1 MICPPQPRCPS
12 PGTGDF
18 GHGRRGPYDAAAH
31 PQQREQGAAS
41 VRRILP
47 ILILLIG
54 AGGLAALVNSKP
66 QREALQAEEKAWVI
80 GVMTV
85 EPATATPQL
94 GLYGRVRSPRTANM
108 SAAVTADVRS
118 VDVLEGQYVSSGET
132 MVVLDDREA
141 ELLRAQRAAEVADI
155 SAQID
160 NERQRNQNDIKALE
174 HEEMLLALNQRE
186 VKRAEKLAKRKVG
199 SEAQIDQMRQ
209 AEERQAMAVDQRRF
223 SINEHAS
230 RRAQLDARLARAKS
244 LLRRAELD
252 LDRTRVKAPFAG
264 RVSRVSVSPGDRVRG
279 GDEIL
284 TVYNTAEIE
293 IRAQIPTRQVP
304 LVRDALAQGNALEA
318 NALVDGRRLRARLDR
333 FTAQVERGGGGA
345 DAYFRVIEG
354 GKDLP
359 LGRTVE
365 LIVDLPEVHGSIAL
379 PYEAVYG
386 TNRIYRLDGDR
397 MRTLDVD
404 RVGERRSTDGSA
416 QVLVRSPELQSG
428 DRIVVTQLPNAMDGL
443 RVRVAEP

>member
-1 MICPPQPRCPS
+1 M
-12 PGTGDF
+12 
-18 GHGRRGPYDAAAH
+18 
-31 PQQREQGAAS
+31 
-41 VRRILP
+41 RRILP

-66 QREALQAEEKAWVI
+66 QREALEAEEKAWVI
-80 GVMTV
+80 GVVTV

-141 ELLRAQRAAEVADI
+141 ELLRAQRAAEVADV

-252 LDRTRVKAPFAG
+252 LDRTQVKAPFAG

-284 TVYNTAEIE
+284 TVFNTAEIE

-318 NALVDGRRLRARLDR
+318 NALVDGRHLRARLDR

-397 MRTLDVD
+397 MRTLDVE

>member
-1 MICPPQPRCPS
+1 MYRL
-12 PGTGDF
+12 F
-18 GHGRRGPYDAAAH
+18 
-31 PQQREQGAAS
+31 S
-41 VRRILP
+41 VR
-47 ILILLIG
+47 
-54 AGGLAALVNSKP
+54 S
-66 QREALQAEEKAWVI
+66 
-80 GVMTV
+80 TC
-85 EPATATPQL
+85 
-94 GLYGRVRSPRTANM
+94 SPT
-108 SAAVTADVRS
+108 DF
-118 VDVLEGQYVSSGET
+118 
-132 MVVLDDREA
+132 LD
-141 ELLRAQRAAEVADI
+141 
-155 SAQID
+155 S
-160 NERQRNQNDIKALE
+160 
-174 HEEMLLALNQRE
+174 
-186 VKRAEKLAKRKVG
+186 
-199 SEAQIDQMRQ
+199 
-209 AEERQAMAVDQRRF
+209 
-223 SINEHAS
+223 
-230 RRAQLDARLARAKS
+230 
-244 LLRRAELD
+244 
-252 LDRTRVKAPFAG
+252 
-264 RVSRVSVSPGDRVRG
+264 
-279 GDEIL
+279 
-284 TVYNTAEIE
+284 NTAEIE

-397 MRTLDVD
+397 MRPLDVD

-428 DRIVVTQLPNAMDGL
+428 ERIVVTQLPNAMDGL

>member
-1 MICPPQPRCPS
+1 
-12 PGTGDF
+12 
-18 GHGRRGPYDAAAH
+18 
-31 PQQREQGAAS
+31 
-41 VRRILP
+41 
-47 ILILLIG
+47 
-54 AGGLAALVNSKP
+54 
-66 QREALQAEEKAWVI
+66 
-80 GVMTV
+80 
-85 EPATATPQL
+85 
-94 GLYGRVRSPRTANM
+94 
-108 SAAVTADVRS
+108 
-118 VDVLEGQYVSSGET
+118 
-132 MVVLDDREA
+132 
-141 ELLRAQRAAEVADI
+141 VADI

-160 NERQRNQNDIKALE
+160 NERQRNENDIKALE
-174 HEEMLLALNQRE
+174 REEMLLALNQRE

-209 AEERQAMAVDQRRF
+209 AEERQAMALDQRRF

-230 RRAQLDARLARAKS
+230 RRAQLEARLARAKS

-252 LDRTRVKAPFAG
+252 LDRTRIKAPFAG
-264 RVSRVSVSPGDRVRG
+264 RVSRVSVSPGDRVRD
-279 GDEIL
+279 GDEIV

-304 LVRDALAQGNALEA
+304 LVRDALARGNALEA

-345 DAYFRVIEG
+345 DAYFRVFEG

-397 MRTLDVD
+397 MRTLDVE
-404 RVGERRSTDGSA
+404 RVGERRSTDGGG

>member
-1 MICPPQPRCPS
+1 M
-12 PGTGDF
+12 G
-18 GHGRRGPYDAAAH
+18 
-31 PQQREQGAAS
+31 
-41 VRRILP
+41 RRILP

-66 QREALQAEEKAWVI
+66 QREALEAEEKAWVI

-160 NERQRNQNDIKALE
+160 NERQRNKNDIKALE

-186 VKRAEKLAKRKVG
+186 VKRAEKLAKRKLG

-304 LVRDALAQGNALEA
+304 LVRDALARGNALEA

-365 LIVDLPEVHGSIAL
+365 LIVDLPEVHASIAL

-397 MRTLDVD
+397 MRTLDVE
-404 RVGERRSTDGSA
+404 RVGEQRSTDGSA
-416 QVLVRSPELQSG
+416 RVLVRSPELQSG

>member
-1 MICPPQPRCPS
+1 M
-12 PGTGDF
+12 
-18 GHGRRGPYDAAAH
+18 
-31 PQQREQGAAS
+31 
-41 VRRILP
+41 RRILP

-66 QREALQAEEKAWVI
+66 QREALEAEEKAWVI

-160 NERQRNQNDIKALE
+160 NERQRNENDIKALE
-174 HEEMLLALNQRE
+174 HEETLLALNQRE

-264 RVSRVSVSPGDRVRG
+264 RVSRVSVSPGDRVRS

-397 MRTLDVD
+397 MRTLDVE
-404 RVGERRSTDGSA
+404 RVGERRSIDGSA

>member
-1 MICPPQPRCPS
+1 M
-12 PGTGDF
+12 
-18 GHGRRGPYDAAAH
+18 
-31 PQQREQGAAS
+31 
-41 VRRILP
+41 RRILP

-252 LDRTRVKAPFAG
+252 LDRTQVKAPFAG

>member
-1 MICPPQPRCPS
+1 M
-12 PGTGDF
+12 
-18 GHGRRGPYDAAAH
+18 
-31 PQQREQGAAS
+31 
-41 VRRILP
+41 RRILP

>member
-1 MICPPQPRCPS
+1 M
-12 PGTGDF
+12 
-18 GHGRRGPYDAAAH
+18 
-31 PQQREQGAAS
+31 
-41 VRRILP
+41 RRILP

-66 QREALQAEEKAWVI
+66 QREALEAEEKAWVI

-160 NERQRNQNDIKALE
+160 NERQRNKNDIKALE

-186 VKRAEKLAKRKVG
+186 VKRAEKLAKRKLG

-304 LVRDALAQGNALEA
+304 LVRDALARGNALEA

-365 LIVDLPEVHGSIAL
+365 LIVDLPEVHASIAL

-397 MRTLDVD
+397 MRTLDVE
-404 RVGERRSTDGSA
+404 RVGEQRSTDGSA
-416 QVLVRSPELQSG
+416 RVLVRSPELQSG

>member
-1 MICPPQPRCPS
+1 M
-12 PGTGDF
+12 
-18 GHGRRGPYDAAAH
+18 
-31 PQQREQGAAS
+31 
-41 VRRILP
+41 RRILP

-66 QREALQAEEKAWVI
+66 QREALEAEEKAWVI

-94 GLYGRVRSPRTANM
+94 GLYGRVRSPRTANI

-252 LDRTRVKAPFAG
+252 LDRTQVKAPFAG

-397 MRTLDVD
+397 MRTLDVE